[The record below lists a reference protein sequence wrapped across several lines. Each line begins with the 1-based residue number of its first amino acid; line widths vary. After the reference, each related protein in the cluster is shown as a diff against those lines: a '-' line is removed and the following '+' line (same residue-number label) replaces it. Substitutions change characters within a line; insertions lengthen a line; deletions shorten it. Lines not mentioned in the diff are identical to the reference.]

1 MKKFIKKILRAYF
14 EGMNE
19 MYGPAIRAGI
29 NPFL

>member
-1 MKKFIKKILRAYF
+1 MKKFLKKILKAYVD
-14 EGMNE
+14 GLNQ

>member
-1 MKKFIKKILRAYF
+1 MKKFIKKVIRCYLDA
-14 EGMNE
+14 MNE